1 MRTLLV
7 ISVALLMV
15 ISCQSSKEYCICEDD
30 MLYVKAKPSP
40 SSHNFV
46 FTDRFGRQRI
56 PNPDLSKPS
65 DEFMEAHEFSCGLAL
80 VRGYDKKWRYI
91 NRKGDTVIEAPY
103 DKCWSFGE
111 FYESDLGFNGLA
123 RVNNG
128 IKRWGGMG
136 WNEGGKYGLI
146 DTKGRVVLPVEYDEI
161 INFDEEDRSRWM
173 IKKDGVWGLIDDKAK
188 IIITPQYDKLDY
200 YRGYACVEKQHRAGM
215 LDKNGKVIVPLRYD
229 SIVRLAG
236 DSVRAYRQ
244 GIAVLINKKGK
255 VVF

>member
-1 MRTLLV
+1 MKTIATLILLV
-7 ISVALLMV
+7 AVC
-15 ISCQSSKEYCICEDD
+15 SCQLEMKYCVCEEDI
-30 MLYVKAKPSP
+30 LYVKPKPS
-40 SSHNFV
+40 SDSRNFV
-46 FTDRFGRQRI
+46 YVNRFGRQRI

-91 NRKGDTVIEAPY
+91 NSEGDTVIEAPY

-111 FYESDLGFNGLA
+111 FYESDLGFKGLA

-128 IKRWGGMG
+128 IERWGGMG

-173 IKKDGVWGLIDDKAK
+173 VKKDSVWGLIDDKAK
-188 IIITPQYDKLDY
+188 IIVPPQYDKLNY
-200 YRGYACVEKQHRAGM
+200 FRGYAYVEKNKQSGM
-215 LDKNGKVIVPLRYD
+215 LDKNGKVIISLKYD
-229 SIVRLAG
+229 SIFRISK
-236 DSVRAYRQ
+236 DSIQVFKSGTSILMNA
-244 GIAVLINKKGK
+244 KGK
-255 VVF
+255 VIK